1 MYKKPIFLTRRGRAF
16 VFGFMLSQGNSMKK
30 LLILVWFIF
39 MFSTGCAIHVNVP
52 YVDIDLKQPEN
63 PVKTPI
69 RVAVIIPDEK
79 YVSKK
84 TVPITGTGVSTV
96 YAVPFGKIIK
106 KASFEILSNFFEKVE
121 IVNVKPAPESTDLL
135 FIPKINDFDIGSE
148 SVGFSTFNIEARV
161 LLDVTIADSKGAQI
175 WKKTIVSPWKS
186 KIYSGFSKKECEISY
201 GTVVMKATTIAIKN
215 AVRGMFMSRVFKD
228 YLAGKGE
235 RKIIT
240 SKKSQDQIFK
250 LPPLRSDTFAV
261 VIGID
266 YQNRKDIPHLQYAS
280 NDARQV
286 YEVLTDPRYGGVP
299 KENAILLLNERATR
313 NQMMVA
319 LRKIRD
325 RDGYVYVY
333 YSGHGAPKTKGN
345 QFIDAYL
352 VPDNAI
358 VTDPEALEDTSIK
371 MSYLQKLMDASH
383 AKGIMVALDAC
394 FSGGGKSIVPK
405 GGKPLVGMLVS
416 SEIMKPKGTGRVLI
430 TSSATNQQSWE
441 DETEIKGG
449 IFTHYLLK
457 GLMGKGSKDIWVK
470 IDELSNYVKKNVPK
484 ASRRLKGQ
492 EQYPQIT
499 GNGNFAVTRNWNEV
513 KVKDINIARSRL
525 KSAFEHG
532 NINAKQLSRA
542 LNELKTGQ
550 RSRTLEAYL
559 EGKIDEENFGALY

>member
-1 MYKKPIFLTRRGRAF
+1 
-16 VFGFMLSQGNSMKK
+16 MKK
-30 LLILVWFIF
+30 LNYFILALSFLL
-39 MFSTGCAIHVNVP
+39 MSGCAIVQHIPAVDVSATPP
-52 YVDIDLKQPEN
+52 YGDKI
-63 PVKTPI
+63 PI
-69 RVAVIIPDEK
+69 KVAVVLPDANFVLTNTRGLGGLGGGSLTVTIPAGKLIRNISHSVFPYMFEEVEFVQSDLHPAGIDALLIPTIEDCKFEAEQVALGFGLKFVANISLKGVMTDETGSPMWEQVVTASKTSRSVVSPIIPVEQLKGEALSEAVAGAFAKLAREIRFSRDIK
-79 YVSKK
+79 SYVASKNTSRYKSSKK
-84 TVPITGTGVSTV
+84 TP
-96 YAVPFGKIIK
+96 
-106 KASFEILSNFFEKVE
+106 
-121 IVNVKPAPESTDLL
+121 
-135 FIPKINDFDIGSE
+135 
-148 SVGFSTFNIEARV
+148 
-161 LLDVTIADSKGAQI
+161 AQI
-175 WKKTIVSPWKS
+175 YKYSKTPA
-186 KIYSGFSKKECEISY
+186 
-201 GTVVMKATTIAIKN
+201 TV
-215 AVRGMFMSRVFKD
+215 
-228 YLAGKGE
+228 L
-235 RKIIT
+235 
-240 SKKSQDQIFK
+240 KKSVTEK

-280 NDARQV
+280 NDARRV

-299 KENAILLLNERATR
+299 KENAILLLNEKATR

-325 RDGYVYVY
+325 RDGYGYIY
-333 YSGHGAPKTKGN
+333 YSGHGAPKTKGD

-416 SEIMKPKGTGRVLI
+416 SEIMKPTGAGRVLI

-441 DETEIKGG
+441 DEAEIKGG
-449 IFTHYLLK
+449 IFTHYLLE
-457 GLMGKGSKDIWVK
+457 GLMGKGGKDVWVK
-470 IDELSNYVKKNVPK
+470 IDELSDYVKENVPK

-492 EQYPQIT
+492 DQYPQLT
-499 GNGNFAVTRNWNEV
+499 GKGNFAVTRNWDVV

-525 KSAFEHG
+525 KTAFEHG

-542 LNELKTGQ
+542 LDELKSGQ
-550 RSRTLEAYL
+550 RSKILGAYL

>member
-1 MYKKPIFLTRRGRAF
+1 MDGILE
-16 VFGFMLSQGNSMKK
+16 MNMKK
-30 LLILVWFIF
+30 IIYFSLALSFLL
-39 MFSTGCAIHVNVP
+39 MTGCAIVQTIP
-52 YVDIDLKQPEN
+52 AVDVSATPPFGDKIPLK
-63 PVKTPI
+63 
-69 RVAVIIPDEK
+69 VAVVLPDANFVLSNTRGFGGLGGGSLTETIPVGKLVRDLSHSVFPDMFKEVEFVQSDLHPAEIDALLIPTIEDCKFEYESVALGFGGKFVANVSLKGVMTDETGSPIWEQVVTASKTSRSVVSPIIPVEQLKGEALSEAVAGAFTKLAREIRFSRDIKSYVASKNTSGDKLAKKLSAHVDK
-79 YVSKK
+79 Y
-84 TVPITGTGVSTV
+84 
-96 YAVPFGKIIK
+96 
-106 KASFEILSNFFEKVE
+106 
-121 IVNVKPAPESTDLL
+121 
-135 FIPKINDFDIGSE
+135 
-148 SVGFSTFNIEARV
+148 
-161 LLDVTIADSKGAQI
+161 
-175 WKKTIVSPWKS
+175 S
-186 KIYSGFSKKECEISY
+186 KI
-201 GTVVMKATTIAIKN
+201 TDPIA
-215 AVRGMFMSRVFKD
+215 
-228 YLAGKGE
+228 
-235 RKIIT
+235 
-240 SKKSQDQIFK
+240 SKKSVTEK
-250 LPPLRSDTFAV
+250 LPPLRSDTFAI

-325 RDGYVYVY
+325 RGGYGYVY
-333 YSGHGAPKTKGN
+333 YSGHGAPKTKGD

-352 VPDNAI
+352 VPSNAI

-371 MSYLQKLMDASH
+371 MSYLQKLMDDSH

-430 TSSATNQQSWE
+430 TSSAANQQSWE
-441 DETEIKGG
+441 DEAELKGG
-449 IFTHYLLK
+449 IFTHYLLE
-457 GLMGKGSKDIWVK
+457 GLMGKGGKDVWVK
-470 IDELSNYVKKNVPK
+470 IDELSDYVKKNVPK

-499 GNGNFAVTRNWNEV
+499 GKGNFAVTRNWNAA

-525 KSAFEHG
+525 KTAFEHG
-532 NINAKQLSRA
+532 NINAKQLNRA
-542 LNELKTGQ
+542 MDELRTGQ
-550 RSRTLEAYL
+550 RSKTLEAYL

>member
-1 MYKKPIFLTRRGRAF
+1 MFTDTNI
-16 VFGFMLSQGNSMKK
+16 MKK
-30 LLILVWFIF
+30 SLILACLIFI
-39 MFSTGCAIHVNVP
+39 FSTGCTMHVNVP
-52 YVDIDLKQPEN
+52 YVDVGLKQPESS
-63 PVKTPI
+63 VKTPV

-79 YVSKK
+79 YIMTK
-84 TVPITGTGVSTV
+84 TVPDVNGSGISIV
-96 YAVPFGKIIK
+96 YAVPFGQIIK
-106 KASFEILSNFFEKVE
+106 KASSGILPNYFEKVK
-121 IVNVKPAPESTDLL
+121 IVTAKPALGSTDLL
-135 FIPKINDFDIGSE
+135 FIPKINDFDIRSE
-148 SVGFSTFNIEARV
+148 SVGFSSFNVEARV

-186 KIYSGFSKKECEISY
+186 KTYSGFSQKKYETTY
-201 GTVVMKATTIAIKN
+201 GTVVADATNSAFKD
-215 AVRGMFMSRVFKD
+215 AVRGMFMSRVFKN
-228 YLAGKGE
+228 YLAGKGGQQ
-235 RKIIT
+235 IIP
-240 SKKSQDQIFK
+240 SKKSQGKVFK
-250 LPPLRSDTFAV
+250 LPPLRSDTYAI

-266 YQNRKDIPHLQYAS
+266 YKNRKDIPHLQYAS

-333 YSGHGAPKTKGN
+333 YSGHGAPKTKGD

-358 VTDPEALEDTSIK
+358 VSDPEALEDTSIK
-371 MSYLQKLMDASH
+371 MSYLQKLMNASH

-405 GGKPLVGMLVS
+405 GGKPLVGMLVTS
-416 SEIMKPKGTGRVLI
+416 GIIKPKGTGKVLI

-441 DETEIKGG
+441 DEAEIKGG

-457 GLMGKGSKDIWVK
+457 GLMGKGGKDVWVK
-470 IDELSNYVKKNVPK
+470 IDELSDYVKKNVPK
-484 ASRRLKGQ
+484 ASKRLKGQ

-499 GNGNFAVTRNWNEV
+499 GKGNFVVTRNWDVV
-513 KVKDINIARSRL
+513 KIKDINIARSRL
-525 KSAFEHG
+525 KTAFEHG
-532 NINAKQLSRA
+532 NINARQLSRA
-542 LNELKTGQ
+542 MDELKSGQ
-550 RSRTLEAYL
+550 RSKTLEAYL
-559 EGKIDEENFGALY
+559 EGKIGEENFGALY